1 MGNHFAM
8 LTALLLLSVLVFAQP
23 NNDSLYR
30 SSNSLHK
37 YEDDST
43 FSVLFN
49 ISTVFTTA
57 KDPKINNFLTKYG
70 YHPPQNIPVG
80 INLEIAT
87 IPFNSKMMYS
97 LQGGTIISTQDI
109 VSAHFTLG
117 AYRRFVE
124 RKHFWFLAGL
134 GLGTHGDRVVLDGN
148 MPESFDSLAKAYNKL
163 LSLHRTGFLV
173 EPAARFFW
181 NPIQTKKIQLGLF
194 AGTAYDFGF
203 NTKWK
208 LGYFKENGQFT
219 SFKRIRNTTNVQ
231 TQKEFGWAFT
241 DGISFC
247 FKFD

>member
-8 LTALLLLSVLVFAQP
+8 LTAVLLLPFVLFAQT
-23 NNDSLYR
+23 NNDSYH
-30 SSNSLHK
+30 SSNPFHK
-37 YEDDST
+37 YQDDST
-43 FSVLFN
+43 FSVMFN
-49 ISTVFTTA
+49 MSTVFTTA

-70 YHPPQNIPVG
+70 YRAPQNVPVG
-80 INLEIAT
+80 INLEIAA

-97 LQGGTIISTQDI
+97 LQGGTIISKQDI

-117 AYRRFVE
+117 AYRRFLE
-124 RKHFWFLAGL
+124 RKHFWLLAGL

-148 MPESFDSLAKAYNKL
+148 MPQSFDSLAKVYNKL

-173 EPAARFFW
+173 EPAVRFFW
-181 NPIQTKKIQLGLF
+181 NPIQTKKIQIGLF

-203 NTKWK
+203 NTRWN

-219 SFKRIRNTTNVQ
+219 SFKRIGKPTNVQ